1 MAALAVRSVG
11 DRAEERSKCL
21 FARCFAKAPYFS
33 STFAKRL
40 SNISLAQPTEIDDWL
55 TSFASNVAAP
65 GMTQQGEAVHGA
77 GARHLAGRP
86 PSLPPRAPLVLRIA
100 CYVCAHVDVPGLS

>member
-55 TSFASNVAAP
+55 TSFASNV
-65 GMTQQGEAVHGA
+65 GEIERHLLRRGL
-77 GARHLAGRP
+77 GAR
-86 PSLPPRAPLVLRIA
+86 PSLR
-100 CYVCAHVDVPGLS
+100 